1 MVSLASPMSG
11 SLEGIHIVPSIAAA
25 DQTRLGEVALEL
37 EGRGAEALHIDIEDG
52 NFVPNITFGLK
63 TVMHLRRVT
72 RLPFCV
78 HLMVTSPLRYVDELA
93 RIGVMRIAFHIESA
107 PYPLEVLNRIRDHG
121 VSCGVAFNPSTPVE
135 PAGYVLE
142 KADYVLIMTAE
153 PNGRGQEFIPHMVE
167 KVRRVSE
174 MLARSPASPSQG
186 ARYVMVD
193 GGVGWDEVPVV
204 AGAGAKHAVMGRAIF
219 PGGNVVLRPPSEHAG
234 G

>member
-1 MVSLASPMSG
+1 MPSLMSG
-11 SLEGIHIVPSIAAA
+11 SLEGVHIVPSVAAA
-25 DQTRLGEVALEL
+25 DQTRLAEVVLEL
-37 EGRGAEALHIDIEDG
+37 ERQGAEALHIDIEDG

-63 TVMHLRRVT
+63 TVTQLRRIT

-78 HLMVTSPLRYVDELA
+78 HLMVTNPLAYVDELA

-121 VSCGVAFNPSTPVE
+121 VACGVAFNPSTPVE

-153 PNGRGQEFIPHMVE
+153 PDGRGQEFIPHMVE

-174 MLARSPASPSQG
+174 MLARFPTSAAHG

-193 GGVGWDEVPVV
+193 GGIGWAELSLL

-219 PGGNVVLRPPSEHAG
+219 AGGSLVLRPPSEHAG